1 MSEIRRHEEQET
13 TLVAEQTPG
22 TAQTRVPALA
32 SRSFGNLSNKVRHA
46 VAVALMAMA
55 PVYGSCAA
63 QVETDDTVGEIGG
76 GDALKSPENNNAQ
89 ERMVFLSGNKG
100 AEWRFQGNYPKD
112 FKLVVSID
120 GKEVDSQIVKVD
132 PSVDPSFSE
141 QFYVEGPLGTD
152 AKNVHVQAYDLDG
165 KEIAIHANVNKP
177 GMIGQPDLPV
187 GLE

>member
-1 MSEIRRHEEQET
+1 
-13 TLVAEQTPG
+13 
-22 TAQTRVPALA
+22 
-32 SRSFGNLSNKVRHA
+32 
-46 VAVALMAMA
+46 MAMA

-76 GDALKSPENNNAQ
+76 GDALKSPENLNAQ

-100 AEWRFQGNYPKD
+100 SEWRFQGNYPKD
-112 FKLVVSID
+112 FKLVVNVD
-120 GKEVDSQIVKVD
+120 GKEVSSQLVQVD
-132 PSVDPSFSE
+132 PTVDPSFSE

-152 AKNVHVQAYDLDG
+152 AKNVHVQAFDLDG
-165 KEIAIHANVNKP
+165 SEIAIHANVNKP